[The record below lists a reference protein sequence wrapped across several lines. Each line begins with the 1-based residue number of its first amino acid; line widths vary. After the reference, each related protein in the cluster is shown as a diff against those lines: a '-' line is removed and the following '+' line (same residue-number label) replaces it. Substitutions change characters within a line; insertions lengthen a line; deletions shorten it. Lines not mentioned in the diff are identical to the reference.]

1 MYFKFSSYNIL
12 KSKKKKKLVND
23 LIIYLT
29 QYVQNISIS
38 THNIY

>member
-12 KSKKKKKLVND
+12 KSKKKKTVND